1 MIWRV
6 GVSLRA
12 VSRETGEELQLD
24 TYSLWDARY
33 YLVLHLPV
41 GALPI
46 EVAGHVFRV
55 VLHEIQRGV
64 DTGEIPP
71 PSLRNYRRVLV
82 SNDGSLPP
90 EILALLQEAQD
101 PDGNKPR

>member
-12 VSRETGEELQLD
+12 VSRETGEELLLD
-24 TYSLWDARY
+24 RYSLENARY
-33 YLVLHLPV
+33 YVVFHLPV

-46 EVAGHVFRV
+46 EVEGHVFRV

-64 DTGEIPP
+64 DTGEISP
-71 PSLRNYRRVLV
+71 PSLRSYRRVLV

-90 EILALLQEAQD
+90 EVLALLQEAQD
-101 PDGNKPR
+101 PDGKKPR